1 MSRYSMG
8 IGLLGSAMR
17 TAVAA
22 FALSASTGAASA
34 QAPLPGCD
42 IATSSYVVIA
52 PPSRKPAPAVTT
64 AMPQTPCATIP
75 NGYEGVLGQINIDVN
90 PMDPRQ
96 TDASGQAIDQ
106 AGDQG
111 ALQRSGPGDGG
122 TRTRRPRGAWGE
134 GY

>member
-1 MSRYSMG
+1 MG

-17 TAVAA
+17 IAVAP
-22 FALSASTGAASA
+22 FALSASIGAASA

-52 PPSRKPAPAVTT
+52 PPSRKPAPAVIT

-96 TDASGQAIDQ
+96 TDASGQASDQVSDQ

-111 ALQRSGPGDGG
+111 ALQRPGPGDGG